1 MYKKNYRWIRI
12 ISWKIKHKQKNFK
25 NICIQK
31 RHTNSWPESWDQ
43 DKPIKNKLKIII
55 KPILKKKLMQNDK
68 IVRSWF
74 PNKSNIER
82 WNQEK
87 KINYTKDLKNLIK
100 KWGWKIKKIIR
111 GKTKI
116 FSWRVKLNWKI
127 SLTKEKI
134 IQKNDG
140 QIVKNRATKTL
151 NEDENES

>member
-1 MYKKNYRWIRI
+1 
-12 ISWKIKHKQKNFK
+12 
-25 NICIQK
+25 
-31 RHTNSWPESWDQ
+31 
-43 DKPIKNKLKIII
+43 
-55 KPILKKKLMQNDK
+55 MQNDK